1 MGSAASGGR
10 QPIQLRDTLYSVW
23 PMCIAQTYN
32 GKSPMVDVVR
42 HSEDMVPA
50 KGYCHIQ
57 FIFLWEEK
65 MSEDTRPA
73 GLLRGKPRQQN
84 AKHSLCHPLARFL
97 VGRLL
102 LCFDKRIPSCLALFF
117 ASIPLPY
124 FMLVL
129 VCFRYVS

>member
-42 HSEDMVPA
+42 HSENMVPA

-84 AKHSLCHPLARFL
+84 AKHSLLSPPCSFSCWSAFVVFRQANTLL
-97 VGRLL
+97 SCSVLCLYTSTILYVGLGLL
-102 LCFDKRIPSCLALFF
+102 
-117 ASIPLPY
+117 
-124 FMLVL
+124 
-129 VCFRYVS
+129 